1 MYKLT
6 KKDIEDLGYIVDSYN
21 IEFKPIKLNSRI
33 INESL
38 SVGTDINNY
47 YLWRAYKRIPNKL
60 MLRLYDFFEDK
71 NITLLQ
77 YLENNLINNT
87 NEATVSFASQYL
99 KRRKIKLSDNFYS
112 DYIKK
117 NNQLNNYNS
126 QLNLFKLGASEDS
139 LLTFLKK
146 RMNQLVYCL
155 DFDLFY
161 LFFLTTKSFIESNGF
176 NSIMNEL
183 FPKDNILLSKPD
195 TYSQIYKINLPLLL
209 KDRRKIF
216 TVDNRF
222 HSFLD
227 YLKKELYFDYFFQ
240 RNGDSLIIN
249 IYSYDKNQFIK
260 SNEIFSDILNEQL
273 NYIIEKENLVILE
286 NSKINDLLKI
296 CKLKYNLN
304 NNLTEKEKGKKNK
317 L

>member
-146 RMNQLVYCL
+146 RMNQLENCK
-155 DFDLFY
+155 DFDLLY
-161 LFFLTTKSFIESNGF
+161 LFNQTTKSFIESNGF

-286 NSKINDLLKI
+286 NSKNNDLLKI

>member
-6 KKDIEDLGYIVDSYN
+6 KKDIEDLGSIVDSYN

-146 RMNQLVYCL
+146 RMNQLENCK
-155 DFDLFY
+155 DFDLLY
-161 LFFLTTKSFIESNGF
+161 LFNQTTKSFIESNGF

-183 FPKDNILLSKPD
+183 FPKDNILLSKPE
-195 TYSQIYKINLPLLL
+195 TYSQIYKINLSLLL
-209 KDRRKIF
+209 KDRIKVFAI
-216 TVDNRF
+216 DNRF
-222 HSFLD
+222 HSFLN
-227 YLKKELYFDYFFQ
+227 YLKKELCFDYFFQ
-240 RNGDSLIIN
+240 RNGYSLIIN

-260 SNEIFSDILNEQL
+260 SNKIFSDILNEQL

>member
-146 RMNQLVYCL
+146 RIV
-155 DFDLFY
+155 F
-161 LFFLTTKSFIESNGF
+161 
-176 NSIMNEL
+176 
-183 FPKDNILLSKPD
+183 
-195 TYSQIYKINLPLLL
+195 
-209 KDRRKIF
+209 
-216 TVDNRF
+216 
-222 HSFLD
+222 
-227 YLKKELYFDYFFQ
+227 
-240 RNGDSLIIN
+240 
-249 IYSYDKNQFIK
+249 
-260 SNEIFSDILNEQL
+260 
-273 NYIIEKENLVILE
+273 
-286 NSKINDLLKI
+286 
-296 CKLKYNLN
+296 
-304 NNLTEKEKGKKNK
+304 
-317 L
+317 

>member
-146 RMNQLVYCL
+146 RMNQLENCK
-155 DFDLFY
+155 DFDLLY
-161 LFFLTTKSFIESNGF
+161 LFNQTTKSFIESNGF

>member
-146 RMNQLVYCL
+146 RMNQLENCK
-155 DFDLFY
+155 DFDLLY
-161 LFFLTTKSFIESNGF
+161 LFNQTTKSFLESNGF
-176 NSIMNEL
+176 DSIMNEL

-317 L
+317 V